1 MIIKKKRIID
11 DLNLEIY
18 GGEIFG
24 LIGRSGC
31 GKTTLFKIF
40 LGMLSPTTGKINI
53 EGKNIFHNKN
63 ILKKY
68 VGFASQENMLFEEL
82 SIVENIKYFGKLYG
96 VNKKELKSRAT
107 DLLEL
112 FELYPSRHVLLKNLS
127 GGMKKRANILISL
140 IHDPKILVLD
150 EPTIGLD
157 ALLRDKIWVYIN
169 RINALGKTIIV
180 TSHLLQ
186 ELEENCHVIG
196 IMDKGFIPRVI
207 DNSNKKTFQ
216 KKSLRQYMEQELKDG

>member
-1 MIIKKKRIID
+1 MASEVSWILTKNGMGQSTVVGI
-11 DLNLEIY
+11 
-18 GGEIFG
+18 GGDI
-24 LIGRSGC
+24 L
-31 GKTTLFKIF
+31 
-40 LGMLSPTTGKINI
+40 LGST
-53 EGKNIFHNKN
+53 F
-63 ILKKY
+63 
-68 VGFASQENMLFEEL
+68 
-82 SIVENIKYFGKLYG
+82 
-96 VNKKELKSRAT
+96 T

-207 DNSNKKTFQ
+207 DNSNKKTLQ